1 MEDIARLI
9 EAQIPRLRRYARAL
23 LRNSDQAD
31 DLVQETLRRGLD
43 RIHQYRPGTDFRA
56 WLFTIMHNNYVN
68 AVRRSARRR
77 DAIVV
82 EKAPLASPAPQL
94 HKLELQDLE
103 NAIARLSEEQRVTLL
118 LVSLE
123 GLTYE
128 EVAQICEIPI
138 GTVRSRLNRAREEL
152 RRMTEYGSAQRATGS
167 QLARLGEAD
176 AVKVERFPRGTN
188 VTKASISEL

>member
-82 EKAPLASPAPQL
+82 EKAPLVPRHRNYTSLSSKTLKTPLLAS
-94 HKLELQDLE
+94 
-103 NAIARLSEEQRVTLL
+103 ARSSE
-118 LVSLE
+118 
-123 GLTYE
+123 
-128 EVAQICEIPI
+128 
-138 GTVRSRLNRAREEL
+138 
-152 RRMTEYGSAQRATGS
+152 
-167 QLARLGEAD
+167 
-176 AVKVERFPRGTN
+176 
-188 VTKASISEL
+188 